1 MSITIEIDEAL
12 WRSAEEATEMHDL
25 AALVKHLLEKEI
37 RLRQAGRRLAA
48 AGGSMPDLE
57 LPPRQRPGT
66 ELR

>member
-1 MSITIEIDEAL
+1 MSIDIDPAL
-12 WRSAEEATEMHDL
+12 LKKAEELMDIHDPAL
-25 AALVKHLLEKEI
+25 LVKHLLEKEI

-57 LPPRQRPGT
+57 LPPRQRTGT